1 MVLSAKIRHL
11 RREDLSGWE
20 IDAAKQLTGIIR
32 CGHTFLIRNA
42 EIISRNQH
50 LDIALNLYNGENTNG
65 GINHFT
71 SVLCA
76 EVSAVLFADTLRNP
90 AAAVAALP
98 IFTQLRG
105 QSNGIGDLYSGFG
118 QIFDRSVLAVH
129 MVRGVIGTK
138 DFYIA
143 FAAVQYNTFIKYG

>member
-1 MVLSAKIRHL
+1 MVLSAEIRDL
-11 RREDLSGWE
+11 RREKLIGWE
-20 IDAAKQLTGIIR
+20 IDAAEQLTGIIR
-32 CGHTFLIRNA
+32 CGHALFIRNA
-42 EIISRNQH
+42 EIISRYQH

-76 EVSAVLFADTLRNP
+76 EVSAILFADTLRNP
-90 AAAVAALP
+90 AATITAVP

-105 QSNGIGDLYSGFG
+105 QSNGIGNLYSGFG
-118 QIFDRSVLAVH
+118 QVFDRSVLAVH
-129 MVRGVIGTK
+129 MFRGVIGTK

-143 FAAVQYNTFIKYG
+143 FAAI